1 MSPLQSSNFSILEE
15 VKFTKLQCLLLTSG
29 QHSLPSIHPGSVNE
43 YQLIIIIIFFIMITI
58 ICITQGR
65 TAANALKL
73 VALTVKQ
80 KCLKSPTK
88 CFDLQNDLRSIIG
101 CQPIS
106 AVSRC

>member
-1 MSPLQSSNFSILEE
+1 MTDYCYCSAVRCAVISAQL
-15 VKFTKLQCLLLTSG
+15 C
-29 QHSLPSIHPGSVNE
+29 
-43 YQLIIIIIFFIMITI
+43 LIIIIIIFYIMITI

-88 CFDLQNDLRSIIG
+88 WFKRDLR
-101 CQPIS
+101 
-106 AVSRC
+106 

>member
-1 MSPLQSSNFSILEE
+1 MRDDLA
-15 VKFTKLQCLLLTSG
+15 
-29 QHSLPSIHPGSVNE
+29 
-43 YQLIIIIIFFIMITI
+43 LIVIIFIFIFIMITI

-88 CFDLQNDLRSIIG
+88 CFKRDLQ
-101 CQPIS
+101 
-106 AVSRC
+106 

>member
-1 MSPLQSSNFSILEE
+1 MLFQLS
-15 VKFTKLQCLLLTSG
+15 CC
-29 QHSLPSIHPGSVNE
+29 
-43 YQLIIIIIFFIMITI
+43 LIIIIIIIIIIIMIAI

-88 CFDLQNDLRSIIG
+88 CFERDLR
-101 CQPIS
+101 
-106 AVSRC
+106 

>member
-1 MSPLQSSNFSILEE
+1 MGQIPCSAERISSYYYYYYYYYYYF
-15 VKFTKLQCLLLTSG
+15 
-29 QHSLPSIHPGSVNE
+29 
-43 YQLIIIIIFFIMITI
+43 YFIMIMI

-88 CFDLQNDLRSIIG
+88 CFERDL
-101 CQPIS
+101 
-106 AVSRC
+106 